1 MKNSENLD
9 TPVFEYADLID
20 LHTKS
25 VDLYHSVGHI
35 IRSKIQS
42 GEWKVGNRIPS
53 ERSLTE
59 TLNVS
64 RSTVR
69 QGIENLV
76 KEGVLR
82 REQGRGTFVAP
93 PKFKQGAL
101 RLLESSDLIRE
112 SGLKPSFDV
121 LGQEMIA
128 SSPEVSSKL
137 NLPANKPILWLRRLM
152 RVNQSPLLIETAYL
166 PRDYFQSLAK
176 IDIATMDLRML
187 FTKAGF
193 QILRAY
199 EVFEPVLLEAAEAKQ
214 LGVEGGAPGL
224 WVEHL
229 VFDLAEI
236 PLAYVTVLI
245 RGDRCR
251 FYTDIT
257 YRSDPM

>member
-1 MKNSENLD
+1 MKTSENRNS
-9 TPVFEYADLID
+9 PVFEYADLID

-59 TLNVS
+59 AFNVS

-112 SGLKPSFDV
+112 SGLKPSYDV
-121 LGQEMIA
+121 LRQA
-128 SSPEVSSKL
+128 V
-137 NLPANKPILWLRRLM
+137 
-152 RVNQSPLLIETAYL
+152 IE
-166 PRDYFQSLAK
+166 
-176 IDIATMDLRML
+176 
-187 FTKAGF
+187 
-193 QILRAY
+193 
-199 EVFEPVLLEAAEAKQ
+199 
-214 LGVEGGAPGL
+214 
-224 WVEHL
+224 
-229 VFDLAEI
+229 
-236 PLAYVTVLI
+236 
-245 RGDRCR
+245 
-251 FYTDIT
+251 
-257 YRSDPM
+257 

>member
-1 MKNSENLD
+1 MKTTENLD
-9 TPVFEYADLID
+9 SPVFEYADLID

-25 VDLYHSVGHI
+25 VGLYHSVGHI

-42 GEWKVGNRIPS
+42 GEWEVGNRIPS

-59 TLNVS
+59 ALNVS

-101 RLLESSDLIRE
+101 RLLESSDMIRE
-112 SGLKPSFDV
+112 SGLKPSYEV
-121 LGQEMIA
+121 LGQEVIA
-128 SSPEVSSKL
+128 SSPDVSSKL
-137 NLPANKPILWLRRLM
+137 NLPPHGPIIWLRRLL
-152 RVNQSPLLIETAYL
+152 RVNLSPLLIETVYL
-166 PRDYFQSLAK
+166 PHDYFQSLAK

-193 QILRAY
+193 QILRAH
-199 EVFEPVLLEAAEAKQ
+199 EVFEPILLEAAEAKQ
-214 LGVEGGAPGL
+214 LGVEGGVPGL

-236 PLAYVTVLI
+236 TLAYVTVLI

>member
-1 MKNSENLD
+1 L
-9 TPVFEYADLID
+9 
-20 LHTKS
+20 
-25 VDLYHSVGHI
+25 
-35 IRSKIQS
+35 
-42 GEWKVGNRIPS
+42 
-53 ERSLTE
+53 
-59 TLNVS
+59 LNVS
-64 RSTVR
+64 RATVR

-112 SGLKPSFDV
+112 SGLKPGFDV
-121 LGQEMIA
+121 LAQEMIA

-137 NLPANKPILWLRRLM
+137 NLPPNEPIVWLRRLM
-152 RVNQSPLLIETAYL
+152 RVNSSPLLIETAYL
-166 PRDYFQSLAK
+166 PRNYFQSIAK
-176 IDIATMDLRML
+176 LDIAMMDLRML
-187 FTKAGF
+187 FAKVGV
-193 QILRAY
+193 QILRAQ
-199 EVFEPVLLEAAEAKQ
+199 EVFEPVILEVAEAKQ
-214 LGVEGGAPGL
+214 LGVEGGVPGL

-229 VFDLAEI
+229 VFDLAEL

-257 YRSDPM
+257 YRSEPM